1 MIIEKEENR
10 FSKSELKPKSYKYSR
25 TDLILVT
32 SFVILLL
39 LIFNYSFILNNQFV
53 NVNLNVI
60 DNVNLNCNYDYTSSN
75 LPEISLNFE
84 EKRQPIIKHSP
95 LIKNV
100 NFKPHY
106 AGFLLE
112 REHNSF
118 ASFREQS
125 GSIELTI
132 KRVYSNKGRFI
143 NEILS
148 KSK

>member
-1 MIIEKEENR
+1 MIIEKENNR
-10 FSKSELKPKSYKYSR
+10 YSKSESKQKSYKYSR

-39 LIFNYSFILNNQFV
+39 IIFNYSFILNNQFV

-60 DNVNLNCNYDYTSSN
+60 DDVNLNCNYDSN

-84 EKRQPIIKHSP
+84 DKKQPIIKHSP
-95 LIKNV
+95 LIKTH
-100 NFKPHY
+100 NFKPHFN
-106 AGFLLE
+106 GFLLE
-112 REHNSF
+112 RHHNLF

-132 KRVYSNKGRFI
+132 KRVYSNPGRFI
-143 NEILS
+143 D
-148 KSK
+148 KV

>member
-1 MIIEKEENR
+1 MKIEKEENR
-10 FSKSELKPKSYKYSR
+10 FSKSELITKTYKYSR

-39 LIFNYSFILNNQFV
+39 LLFNYSFILNNRFV
-53 NVNLNVI
+53 NVNLSVI
-60 DNVNLNCNYDYTSSN
+60 DDVNLNCNYDYTSSK

-84 EKRQPIIKHSP
+84 EKTQPIIKHSP
-95 LIKNV
+95 LIKSP
-100 NFKPHY
+100 NFKPQFT
-106 AGFLLE
+106 GFLLE

-132 KRVYSNKGRFI
+132 KRVYSNPGRFI
-143 NEILS
+143 DDI
-148 KSK
+148 